1 MIEMGLNRAD
11 IEEVVKVL
19 QEYPDI
25 QAFKLIRHGE
35 SGIGY
40 CIDLEYTTLT
50 GPNKR
55 PTDVRIEV
63 AGVENW

>member
-1 MIEMGLNRAD
+1 MIEMLLNRAD
-11 IEEVVKVL
+11 IKELVKVL
-19 QEYPDI
+19 DEYPEID
-25 QAFKLIRHGE
+25 QFKLIRHGE

-40 CIDLEYTTLT
+40 LVSIEHTTMT

-63 AGVENW
+63 CGVENW

>member
-40 CIDLEYTTLT
+40 CIDLEYTTFS

-55 PTDVRIEV
+55 PTNVRIEV

>member
-1 MIEMGLNRAD
+1 MIEIGLNRAD

-19 QEYPDI
+19 QEYPEI

-40 CIDLEYTTLT
+40 CIDLEYTTFT

-55 PTDVRIEV
+55 PTDMRIEV

>member
-1 MIEMGLNRAD
+1 MTEINLNRAD

-19 QEYPDI
+19 KEYPDI
-25 QAFKLIRHGE
+25 QAFKLIRRGE

-40 CIDLEYTTLT
+40 CVDLEYTTMS
-50 GPNKR
+50 GPNGR
-55 PTDVRIEV
+55 PTVVRVEV